1 MIADDCLKIKKEE
14 HKREKSRAVLVKIM
28 TKKHLQNLVLKFFIV
43 LAGVLLV
50 HQFVQLSRNT
60 DFILSETL
68 GLRKISVKSVKKE
81 QQKNVILLL
90 TGYRTGSTLLG
101 EMFSRHEEAFYMF
114 EPDHVKLWDPST
126 QVNWLMQYFNCGFSG
141 LSTSEIENK
150 AVDWSAHRDFVFAH
164 KSARLC
170 KPPFC
175 QVDYSND
182 PSKCMRCP
190 KVDIALAR
198 QTCKRLTP
206 VIKTVRTKDMD
217 KLKAGFIENKLNAK
231 VVINVRDPRAVLNS
245 RKQLKELAL
254 VNVESIQNYCNYKVA
269 QKRRVETD
277 PWYAERTIFVK
288 YEELALNAARE
299 TAKLTHANHGNDPYG
314 TLRNASK
321 TVDAWRSNLNS
332 EEITLLKQIEEVCEK
347 MMEIFKL
354 RISRPNFREN
364 NREMR
369 IAFLLLATNVRSQE
383 ADEEEGP
390 QIDPRA
396 LFMTQFQSMQG
407 SLAIPFLMTGAAN
420 GQQSDYLQYLLLKTQ
435 NTCEAAKNAL
445 TLMMMTTSD
454 DVVPI
459 MPLIMTKLGGS
470 SQKLSM
476 FYLMSRMS
484 RRVVDRFGRISTVG
498 IDMQTIMIYKDLREQ
513 CSSSETSSS
522 NNTPESI
529 TSTTTSIAPTTV
541 FPAGHPLG

>member
-68 GLRKISVKSVKKE
+68 GLRKISVKRVKKE

-101 EMFSRHEEAFYMF
+101 EMFSHHEEAFYMF

-299 TAKLTHANHGNDPYG
+299 TAKVYDYMDFKQSLRNGIYCFYQVIVLIIYYFIYIYILFMTLIYFFKQLKMLKSAKKIMVQLTHANHGNDPYG

-347 MMEIFKL
+347 MMEIFKY
-354 RISRPNFREN
+354 E
-364 NREMR
+364 
-369 IAFLLLATNVRSQE
+369 
-383 ADEEEGP
+383 
-390 QIDPRA
+390 
-396 LFMTQFQSMQG
+396 
-407 SLAIPFLMTGAAN
+407 
-420 GQQSDYLQYLLLKTQ
+420 
-435 NTCEAAKNAL
+435 
-445 TLMMMTTSD
+445 
-454 DVVPI
+454 PI
-459 MPLIMTKLGGS
+459 
-470 SQKLSM
+470 
-476 FYLMSRMS
+476 
-484 RRVVDRFGRISTVG
+484 
-498 IDMQTIMIYKDLREQ
+498 
-513 CSSSETSSS
+513 
-522 NNTPESI
+522 
-529 TSTTTSIAPTTV
+529 
-541 FPAGHPLG
+541 